1 VTAYDAHRPPSPADL
16 DACVHCGFCLPACP
30 TYVLGG
36 EEMDSPRGRIVLM
49 AAAHEAD
56 ALSEAMATHWDRCLG
71 CLACVTACPSGV
83 AYDRLIAD
91 ARPQLERSRRRPL
104 RQRLFRHAAFAT
116 LTHRGRLR
124 ALAPLAR
131 VGAGLGARRLGRRL
145 PDGST
150 AGAVL
155 RLTPRARPRA
165 RVPTVSRAAGERR
178 GHAVFLSG
186 CVQGAFFSGVNAAT
200 AEVLAAEGW
209 DVVRLDWPGCCGALH
224 VHSGAE
230 EAGLERMRDL
240 IAASQGADVVVANAA
255 GCGSAMK
262 EAHRLLA
269 DDPAW
274 SERAASFSARVRDV
288 TELLAAVEPRAPRGP
303 VPLRAAYHDACHLAH
318 GQGLRAEPRL
328 ILSRI
333 PGLELVEPAE
343 RDLCCGSAGL
353 YNLLEPETAAALGRR
368 KAAALL
374 ETGADAIV
382 AANPGCTLQLE
393 AYFEEAGRPLRVL
406 HPVELLQQSLRAA
419 DATVNR
425 RNPETQSLSS

>member
-1 VTAYDAHRPPSPADL
+1 MTAYDTHRPPSPADL

-56 ALSEAMATHWDRCLG
+56 ALSEAMALHWDRCLG
-71 CLACVTACPSGV
+71 CLACVSACPSGV

-91 ARPQLERSRRRPL
+91 TRPQLERNYRRPRGERLL
-104 RQRLFRHAAFAT
+104 RRTAFAT

-131 VGAGLGARRLGRRL
+131 VGGALGARRVGRRL
-145 PDGST
+145 SDRSRL
-150 AGAVL
+150 GAVL
-155 RLTPRARPRA
+155 RLTPRRRPRA
-165 RVPTVSRAAGERR
+165 TVPELTAASGERR
-178 GHAVFLSG
+178 GRAVLLTG

-209 DVVRLDWPGCCGALH
+209 EVTRLDRPRCCGALH
-224 VHSGAE
+224 LHTGAE
-230 EAGLERMRDL
+230 DEGLALMREL
-240 IAASQGADVVVANAA
+240 IAASEGADVVVANAA

-269 DDPAW
+269 DDPEWA
-274 SERAASFSARVRDV
+274 ERAAAFSTGVRDV
-288 TELLAAVEPRAPRGP
+288 TELLAAEESRASLA
-303 VPLRAAYHDACHLAH
+303 PLELRVAYHDACHLAH

-328 ILSRI
+328 VLARI
-333 PGLELVEPAE
+333 PGLELAEPAE
-343 RDLCCGSAGL
+343 RELCCGSAGL

-374 ETGADAIV
+374 ETGAQAIV

-393 AYFEEAGRPLRVL
+393 TYFEEAGRPLPVV
-406 HPVELLQQSLRAA
+406 HPVELLQRSLRAA
-419 DATVNR
+419 R
-425 RNPETQSLSS
+425 

>member
-1 VTAYDAHRPPSPADL
+1 VTAYDLRRPPSPADL

-49 AAAHEAD
+49 AAGHEAD
-56 ALSEAMATHWDRCLG
+56 VLSEAMATHWDRCLG

-91 ARPQLERSRRRPL
+91 ARPQRERNRRRPL
-104 RQRLFRHAAFAT
+104 RQRLARRAAFAT

-131 VGAGLGARRLGRRL
+131 AGGALGARRLGRRL
-145 PDGST
+145 PDDSRL
-150 AGAVL
+150 GAVL
-155 RLTPRARPRA
+155 RLTPRPRPRA
-165 RVPTVSRAAGERR
+165 ATAALTPPAGERR
-178 GHAVFLSG
+178 GRAALLVG
-186 CVQGAFFSGVNAAT
+186 CVQGAYFSGVNAAT

-209 DVVRLDWPGCCGALH
+209 EVARLDRPRCCGALQL
-224 VHSGAE
+224 HSGAE
-230 EAGLERMRDL
+230 DEGLALMRQLVEASED
-240 IAASQGADVVVANAA
+240 ADVVVANAA

-274 SERAASFSARVRDV
+274 ADRAASFSARVRDA
-288 TELLAAVEPRAPRGP
+288 TELLVAAEPRAPLGP
-303 VPLRAAYHDACHLAH
+303 VPLRAVYHDACHLAH

-328 ILSRI
+328 LLARV

-353 YNLLEPETAAALGRR
+353 YNVLEPGTAAALGRR
-368 KAAALL
+368 KAEALL
-374 ETGADAIV
+374 ATGADAVV

-393 AYFEEAGRPLRVL
+393 TYFEEAGRPLRVV
-406 HPVELLQQSLRAA
+406 HPVELLQRSLHAA
-419 DATVNR
+419 DA
-425 RNPETQSLSS
+425 

>member
-1 VTAYDAHRPPSPADL
+1 VTAFDAHRPPSRADL

-56 ALSEAMATHWDRCLG
+56 ALSDAMALHWDRCLG

-91 ARPQLERSRRRPL
+91 TRPQLERNRRRPL
-104 RQRLFRHAAFAT
+104 GQRLLRRTAFGT

-131 VGAGLGARRLGRRL
+131 AGGALGARRVGRRL
-145 PDGST
+145 SDRSRL
-150 AGAVL
+150 GAVL
-155 RLTPRARPRA
+155 RLTPRGRPRA
-165 RVPTVSRAAGERR
+165 SVPPLTDAAGERR
-178 GHAVFLSG
+178 GRAALLTG
-186 CVQGAFFSGVNAAT
+186 CVQSAFFSGVNAAT

-209 DVVRLDWPGCCGALH
+209 EVERLDRPRCCGALQL
-224 VHSGAE
+224 HSGAE
-230 EAGLERMRDL
+230 EDGLRLMRELVEAAGH
-240 IAASQGADVVVANAA
+240 ADVVVANAA

-262 EAHRLLA
+262 EAGRLLA
-269 DDPAW
+269 GDPAW
-274 SERAASFSARVRDV
+274 AARAASFSARVRDV
-288 TELLAAVEPRAPRGP
+288 TELLAAAEPRAPLGP
-303 VPLRAAYHDACHLAH
+303 VPLRAVYHDACHLAH

-328 ILSRI
+328 LLARI
-333 PGLELVEPAE
+333 PGLELVEPDE

-374 ETGADAIV
+374 ATGADAIV

-393 AYFEEAGRPLRVL
+393 TYLEEAGRPLDVV
-406 HPVELLQQSLRAA
+406 HPVELLQRSLLAA
-419 DATVNR
+419 DAGGNR
-425 RNPETQSLSS
+425 RSPEPRALSS